1 MTTAGYLWPLI
12 KIKDTSHL
20 FQKRKK
26 QTIFSLVATELSIT
40 QFVPITL
47 PDYQNKK
54 YIFL

>member
-26 QTIFSLVATELSIT
+26 KTIFSLVATELSIT